1 MVIITKSSD
10 VCKRRGREGLG
21 TYSQEEGRW
30 DRLYHGGEE
39 GGEEG
44 GGERCGCW
52 DLIATGVRAPSW
64 EETTSRV
71 QPST

>member
-39 GGEEG
+39 GGRRGEE
-44 GGERCGCW
+44 R
-52 DLIATGVRAPSW
+52 DVGVG
-64 EETTSRV
+64 T
-71 QPST
+71 